1 MRRHVE
7 LLDEGAESR
16 FRAVA
21 EGLGRVVVGEEHEDI
36 WFCPRLLFFF
46 GREPGAR
53 VCRAEDEEGCPRQH
67 CSNADGSTTT
77 QLLRF
82 CCRGVVTVLSY
93 HLRRDGQRRA
103 IDAAAAG
110 SHQSLSHPCPIACAL
125 VANLLGTRSKIIGL
139 DFEDSREGCQTKNCP
154 SGLTL
159 AD

>member
-1 MRRHVE
+1 MWCRGGGLPEAALLQCRRE
-7 LLDEGAESR
+7 YDDTATI
-16 FRAVA
+16 FR
-21 EGLGRVVVGEEHEDI
+21 
-36 WFCPRLLFFF
+36 
-46 GREPGAR
+46 
-53 VCRAEDEEGCPRQH
+53 
-67 CSNADGSTTT
+67 
-77 QLLRF
+77 
-82 CCRGVVTVLSY
+82 CRGVVTVLSY